1 MALIYIH
8 NKQCSRENMFPN
20 KNWHNQV
27 HIKKT
32 CWTFMEVQWDTVYS
46 RIRFRNVLSYKRKP
60 ADIKQSFTV
69 TSGTV
74 DDSFL
79 NLLFSMPSG
88 YVENFKS
95 NFSLG
100 PYFLLFTFFYIF
112 NTCKMYYQFFNALL
126 YNNMLA
132 FAVSRPITKFRTFI
146 PKALVLQK

>member
-8 NKQCSRENMFPN
+8 NKQCSRENMFSN

-100 PYFLLFTFFYIF
+100 PYFLLFTFFTFSKHARCITSFLMLYFIII
-112 NTCKMYYQFFNALL
+112 CLLLL
-126 YNNMLA
+126 YLDLLQSVVPL
-132 FAVSRPITKFRTFI
+132 FQRP
-146 PKALVLQK
+146 